1 MSCQPSPVPAVPISL
16 TSGLGPDRAHL
27 VVVEQGEGSVL
38 SGSLTTAATG
48 IPGAFLCIYTRPL
61 VNDAQASLMGIA
73 VTRPDGTYRFAVAP
87 GPSRN
92 LTVLVQSPQGPL
104 RANAVLK
111 TRVRPSLRARPN
123 PAHNKHFVRFSG
135 RIPGPD
141 NNRVTVILQ
150 ASGGGSR
157 WFDFGHASTRDGGRF
172 AIRYF
177 FDNTYRPVTYF
188 IRALVLGA
196 SGYPYETG
204 TSRDLGM
211 RVLP

>member
-1 MSCQPSPVPAVPISL
+1 MSCQPSPVPPAPISL
-16 TSGLGPDRAHL
+16 TTGLGPDRAHV

-38 SGSLTTAATG
+38 SGSVTTAATA
-48 IPGAFLCIYTRPL
+48 IPNALLCVYSRPL
-61 VNDAQASLMGIA
+61 TDDAEASLVGIA

-92 LTVLVQSPQGPL
+92 LTVLVQSPQGPQH
-104 RANAVLK
+104 ANAVLK
-111 TRVRPSLRARPN
+111 TRVRPSFRVRPN
-123 PAHNKHFVRFSG
+123 PAHNKHFVRYFG

-141 NNRVTVILQ
+141 NDRVTVILQ

-157 WFDFGHASTRDGGRF
+157 WFDFGHVSTRDGGRF
-172 AIRYF
+172 AMRYF
-177 FDNTYRPVTYF
+177 FSSTYRPITYF

-204 TSRDLGM
+204 SSRELRM

>member
-1 MSCQPSPVPAVPISL
+1 MSCQPSPIPSTPISL
-16 TSGLGPDRAHL
+16 TSGLGPDRAHV
-27 VVVEQGEGSVL
+27 VVVEQGAGSVL
-38 SGSLTTAATG
+38 SGSLTTAATA
-48 IPGAFLCIYTRPL
+48 IPGAFLCVYSRPL
-61 VNDAQASLMGIA
+61 VDASEASLMGIA

-92 LTVLVQSPQGPL
+92 LTVLVQTPQGAQ

-111 TRVRPSLRARPN
+111 TRVRPSIRVRPN
-123 PAHNKHFVRFSG
+123 PVHNKHFVRYSG

-141 NNRVTVILQ
+141 NDRVTVILQ

-172 AIRYF
+172 AVRYF
-177 FDNTYRPVTYF
+177 FNRTYRPVTYF
-188 IRALVLGA
+188 IRALVIGA

-204 TSRDLGM
+204 SSRELRM